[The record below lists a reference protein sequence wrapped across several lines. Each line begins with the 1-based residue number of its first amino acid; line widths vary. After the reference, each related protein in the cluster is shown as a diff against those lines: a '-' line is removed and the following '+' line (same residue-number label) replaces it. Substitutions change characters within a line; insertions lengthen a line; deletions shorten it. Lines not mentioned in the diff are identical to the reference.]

1 MRRRD
6 LLLAGAAG
14 ALPGAALAWPERPL
28 HLIVAYPPG
37 GVSDETARLLAQ
49 GLAARLKVQVLVEN
63 RAGAGGVA
71 AMEALARAAP
81 DGHTLCYAAISP
93 LVFAPLLMK
102 PAYDAQRDFQPVM
115 AVMHTPVL
123 LLAGPGVKAAGL
135 PELLAAARAGAPGS
149 LRWATSGLA
158 TVGHMVLEQV
168 AQAAGVAI
176 THVPYK
182 GGGQQL
188 NDALGGQF
196 ELLSS
201 NVAPQQLQY
210 LRQGRLKAFA
220 VGAPQRLAALPEV
233 PTLAELG
240 FARANLVSTFG
251 IFAPRGIPPARLRRL
266 NAALN
271 ELLRE
276 PGLAE
281 RLAAS
286 SNLPGGGSPQDFALR
301 IEQERERALAL
312 ARLGSGAERQVP

>member
-1 MRRRD
+1 MYKRRRE
-6 LLLAGAAG
+6 LLLAGSAVL
-14 ALPGAALAWPERPL
+14 LPGLARAWPDKPI

-49 GLAARLKVQVLVEN
+49 GLSARLKVPVLVEN

-81 DGHTLCYAAISP
+81 DGHTLCYSAISP

-102 PAYDAQRDFQPVM
+102 PAYDPQRDFQPVM

-123 LLAGPGVKAAGL
+123 LLAGAGVRANSLAD
-135 PELLAAARAGAPGS
+135 LLAAARAAPGS
-149 LRWATSGLA
+149 LRWATSGQA

-168 AQAAGVAI
+168 AQTAGVTV

-196 ELLSS
+196 EILSS

-210 LRQGRLKAFA
+210 LRQGRLKAIA

-251 IFAPRGIPPARLRRL
+251 IFVPRGVPAARLRRL
-266 NAALN
+266 NALLN

-276 PGLAE
+276 PELAE
-281 RLAAS
+281 RLLAS
-286 SNLPGGGSPQDFALR
+286 SNLPGGGSPEDFALR
-301 IEQERERALAL
+301 IEQERERALSLPPPA
-312 ARLGSGAERQVP
+312 P